1 MKKTKRTALEAAEPN
16 PSPAGV
22 IENRLRRVGRKKSR
36 RAVLVRVLAAA
47 LIVFLLFGVFF
58 GIAVVQG
65 DSMEPAL
72 QSGDVAV
79 FLRLVNGY
87 RAGDIVVLKAED
99 GTQYVKR
106 VVAVPGQTV
115 DIDDTTGELLVD
127 GERLS
132 ESYVYDSTYSKEG
145 AEYPLTLGEGEY
157 FVLGDQRENSYDSR
171 NYGAVTQDELCGR
184 LLILLRRVSG

>member
-36 RAVLVRVLAAA
+36 KAVLVRVLAAA

-132 ESYVYDSTYSKEG
+132 EPYVYDSTYSKEG